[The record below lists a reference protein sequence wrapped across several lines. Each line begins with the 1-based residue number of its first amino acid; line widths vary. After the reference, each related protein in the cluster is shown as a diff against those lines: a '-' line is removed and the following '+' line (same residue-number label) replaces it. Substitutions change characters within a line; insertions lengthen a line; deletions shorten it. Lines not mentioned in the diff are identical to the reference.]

1 MDKLRAI
8 RQWVEDGIEMG
19 NRPDTMEDWDSD
31 PNWHTQYYDHK
42 TYDTQDWMRFL
53 LEEYDRLEREL
64 AAANAKIERALAIPE
79 ESYYENMPPSA
90 AMVAANDMREQF
102 REVLTSTP

>member
-64 AAANAKIERALAIPE
+64 AAANAKIDAVKNIVWGVRTLVTYPADEGITDIGDILE
-79 ESYYENMPPSA
+79 GKN
-90 AMVAANDMREQF
+90 
-102 REVLTSTP
+102 STASKE